1 MAGLDDPDAALG
13 NARQA
18 IELLPASADL
28 RQWARYELI
37 THVLAPAGLNDDAI
51 EQLDAHLTEP
61 GQWSIEGL
69 LPDPRLN
76 PIRGDPR
83 FQDLVDKYRR

>member
-1 MAGLDDPDAALG
+1 M
-13 NARQA
+13 
-18 IELLPASADL
+18 PASADI
-28 RQWARYELI
+28 RQWARYDLI
-37 THVLAPAGLNDDAI
+37 TRVLAPAGLNDDAI
-51 EQLDAHLTEP
+51 EQLDAYLTES

-76 PIRGDPR
+76 PIQGDPR